1 MAKRRFKIAIAAT
14 LATVCL
20 LAAAALGIDAF
31 VRFSSKDRIVSAD
44 QTPRVD
50 CILVL
55 GAGVKDDGTPSSML
69 ADRLDQGIALY
80 QAGVADYLLMSG
92 DHGQADYDEVNV
104 MKQYAINAGV
114 PSEAIFMDHAG
125 FSTYESMVRARDV
138 FELNR
143 VVVVTQTYHLYR
155 ALYVADRLG
164 LDAYGVGADP
174 RAYAGAAYRNLREI
188 IARNKDFFMAWFQPQ
203 PTFLGETVPVIGGNG
218 DVTND

>member
-1 MAKRRFKIAIAAT
+1 MRLKHRWILIIAPIT
-14 LATVCL
+14 IVTVL
-20 LAAAALGIDAF
+20 LAAVFGIDAF
-31 VRFSSKDRIVSAD
+31 VRASVRDRIVSA
-44 QTPRVD
+44 TAVPKAE

-55 GAGVKDDGTPSSML
+55 GAGVKEDGSPSSML

-104 MKQYAINAGV
+104 MKQYAIDRGV

-125 FSTYESMVRARDV
+125 FSTYDSMARARDV
-138 FELNR
+138 FALNR
-143 VVVVTQTYHLYR
+143 IVVVTQTYHLYR
-155 ALYVADRLG
+155 ALYIADRLG

-174 RAYAGAAYRNLREI
+174 RSYVGETYRNLREI
-188 IARNKDFFMAWFQPQ
+188 VARNKDFFLAWWQPD
-203 PTFLGETVPVIGGNG
+203 PTHLGEIIPVVGGNG